1 MMLESNVFMQL
12 LGRLFSAGVD
22 CSRVG
27 TRIAAG
33 DTVEVACVR
42 AWRGGIYTPMY
53 LHYNLL

>member
-12 LGRLFSAGVD
+12 LGRLFSAGGD

-42 AWRGGIYTPMY
+42 ACVAWGDLYAY
-53 LHYNLL
+53 VSAL